1 MATKIDNTV
10 SRAIRMDAIRRK
22 QIELYGAPKKWITQ
36 SLANEIMSM
45 TTAQMVI
52 FAHNVDTETN
62 KSKTVNA

>member
-1 MATKIDNTV
+1 
-10 SRAIRMDAIRRK
+10 MDAIRRK